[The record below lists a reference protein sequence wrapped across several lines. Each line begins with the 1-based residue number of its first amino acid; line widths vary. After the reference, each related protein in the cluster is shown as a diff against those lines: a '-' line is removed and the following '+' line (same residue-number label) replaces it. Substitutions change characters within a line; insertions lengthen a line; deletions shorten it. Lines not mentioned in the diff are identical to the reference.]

1 MELAKLTI
9 KDVKIGLKKKRFSAV
24 ELCKA
29 HLQVIK
35 EQDKELKAFLTVT
48 DELALKQAKA
58 VDKKI
63 QKKEKLSDL
72 AGVPIAIKD
81 NILVKGQRCT
91 AGSKVLQDYI
101 APYNATI
108 VDKLTEL
115 GVVIVGKTNLDEFA
129 MGASTENSAFFPTH
143 NPYDLTRVPGG
154 SSGGSAVSVAADL
167 SVCALGSDTFG
178 SIRQPAS
185 FCGVVGLKPTY
196 GAVSR
201 YGLIA
206 MSSSL
211 DQIGPIAKNVSDADI
226 IFNAIKGRDI
236 KDTTSV
242 ELPENKDWEIDPK
255 NLCVG
260 IAEDF
265 FAQGIDNRVKDV
277 IENAIKKFTDKGAK
291 VLKITLPHIKYSVPA
306 YYISTPSEIS
316 ANLARY
322 DGIKY
327 GLSKEGDD
335 LLSVY
340 LQSRGKGLGDE
351 VRRRIMLGT
360 YALSAGYYDAYYLKA
375 QKIRTL
381 IRQDFENAFKKIDV
395 ILAPTTPTPAF
406 KIGDKINDPVSMYL
420 CDIFTGPANLGGL
433 CAISVPAGEVNGLPV
448 GLQIMANSFEEDK
461 VLKVGKFFE
470 EL

>member
-1 MELAKLTI
+1 MKLAKLTI
-9 KDVKIGLKKKRFSAV
+9 KDVKIGLKEKRFSAV

-29 HLQVIK
+29 HLQAIK
-35 EQDKELKAFLTVT
+35 KQDKKLKAFLTVT
-48 DELALKQAKA
+48 DELALGQAAA

-63 QKKEKLSDL
+63 QKGEKLSDL

-81 NILVKGQRCT
+81 NILIRGEKCT
-91 AGSKVLQDYI
+91 AGSKILQDYI
-101 APYNATI
+101 APYNATV
-108 VDKLTEL
+108 VDKLIEL
-115 GVVIVGKTNLDEFA
+115 GAVIVGKTNLDEFA

-143 NPYDLTRVPGG
+143 NPHDLTRVPGG

-226 IFNAIKGRDI
+226 IFNAIKGRDS
-236 KDTTSV
+236 KDATSV
-242 ELPENKDWEIDPK
+242 ELSGHSSELDPK
-255 NLCVG
+255 KLCIG

-265 FAQGIDNRVKDV
+265 FAQGIDMGVKDI

-327 GLSKEGDD
+327 GLSQEEDD

-351 VRRRIMLGT
+351 ARRRIMLGT

-381 IRQDFENAFKKIDV
+381 IRQDFEKVFKKIDV

-406 KIGDKINDPVSMYL
+406 KIGEKINDPVSMYL

-470 EL
+470 CL

>member
-9 KDVKIGLKKKRFSAV
+9 KDVKIGLKEKRFSAV

-35 EQDKELKAFLTVT
+35 KQDKKLKAFLTVT
-48 DELALKQAKA
+48 DELALEQAAA

-63 QKKEKLSDL
+63 QKGERLSDL

-81 NILVKGQRCT
+81 NILVRGEKCT
-91 AGSKVLQDYI
+91 AGSKILQDYI
-101 APYNATI
+101 APYNATV

-143 NPYDLTRVPGG
+143 NPHDLARVPGG

-211 DQIGPIAKNVSDADI
+211 DQIGPITKNVSDADI
-226 IFNAIKGRDI
+226 IFNAIKGRDP
-236 KDTTSV
+236 KDATSV
-242 ELPENKDWEIDPK
+242 ELSGYSSELDPK
-255 NLCVG
+255 KLCIG

-265 FAQGIDNRVKDV
+265 FAQGIDRGVKDI
-277 IENAIKKFTDKGAK
+277 IENAIKKFTDKGAEI
-291 VLKITLPHIKYSVPA
+291 LKITLPHIKYSVPA

-327 GLSKEGDD
+327 GLSESADN
-335 LLSVY
+335 LLNTY

-351 VRRRIMLGT
+351 VKRRIMLGT

-375 QKIRTL
+375 QKIKTL
-381 IRQDFENAFKKIDV
+381 IRQDFEKAFKKVDI
-395 ILAPTTPTPAF
+395 ILAPTTPTTAF
-406 KIGDKINDPVSMYL
+406 KIGEKINDPVSMYL
-420 CDIFTGPANLGGL
+420 CDIFTGPANFGGL

-470 EL
+470 GL